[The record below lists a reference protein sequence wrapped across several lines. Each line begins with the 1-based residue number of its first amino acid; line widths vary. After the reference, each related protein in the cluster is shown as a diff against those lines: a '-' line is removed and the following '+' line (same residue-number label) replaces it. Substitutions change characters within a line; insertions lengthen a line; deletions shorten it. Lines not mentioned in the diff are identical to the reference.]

1 MENVIIKTC
10 QALDVLRIVNKLGIK
25 DTLIELISKVNTL
38 NTKRENEFRRLR
50 DKLIEKCGGSE
61 AYSNLTEEEKK
72 EISQKSLEENN
83 DIQENILNIDNE
95 IVRETASLVYDFAT
109 RIPQAEKEVYTCL
122 SKIFNK
128 DIKEI
133 ESQEFTETIEMI
145 KTIIKSESVQV
156 FFKLAP
162 R

>member
-38 NTKRENEFRRLR
+38 NTKREN
-50 DKLIEKCGGSE
+50 
-61 AYSNLTEEEKK
+61 
-72 EISQKSLEENN
+72 
-83 DIQENILNIDNE
+83 
-95 IVRETASLVYDFAT
+95 VYDFAT

>member
-61 AYSNLTEEEKK
+61 AYSNLTEEEK
-72 EISQKSLEENN
+72 L
-83 DIQENILNIDNE
+83 
-95 IVRETASLVYDFAT
+95 
-109 RIPQAEKEVYTCL
+109 
-122 SKIFNK
+122 
-128 DIKEI
+128 
-133 ESQEFTETIEMI
+133 
-145 KTIIKSESVQV
+145 
-156 FFKLAP
+156 
-162 R
+162 